1 MIICLD
7 ELDAHLQAE
16 ILSLMS
22 GLQFTPNM
30 RDLLEE
36 SVKDLGATII
46 IISDSNSVFIE
57 HILKVNKL
65 DHLVDKV
72 FTNPASWTEDGKL
85 VIQPYHHQVVG
96 GLSYAFYNFIINR
109 KPALYLPKICAR
121 V

>member
-1 MIICLD
+1 M
-7 ELDAHLQAE
+7 
-16 ILSLMS
+16 MS

-30 RDLLEE
+30 KDLLEKT
-36 SVKDLGATII
+36 VKDMGATII
-46 IISDSNSVFIE
+46 IISDSNSVFID

-72 FTNPASWTEDGKL
+72 FTNPASWTEEGKL

-96 GLSYAFYNFIINR
+96 GRSFAVYNFNIIRN
-109 KPALYLPKICAR
+109 PALYLPKICAR